1 MDAAM
6 LREATRF
13 DAGPSMTE
21 LGSGRLVPAAEFRRL
36 LVSHRRMVRADR
48 KDQRLRGLQD
58 LDTGEIFLTDE
69 RRLLEGVR

>member
-13 DAGPSMTE
+13 HAGHSMTE
-21 LGSGRLVPAAEFRRL
+21 SGSGRLVPAAEFRKL
-36 LVSHRRMVRADR
+36 LVSHRRMVRADQ
-48 KDQRLRGLQD
+48 KEHRLRGLQD

-69 RRLLEGVR
+69 RRLLEAR